1 MWHIWFHSFFTHPGL
16 ISVQFDKTK
25 GAQREHFDLAATR
38 SCGLNGSDCT
48 LFFFFSVVQ
57 VTVTTK
63 RVLVKGTQLQ
73 QFQSQTLKINRLVA
87 SECSVKTHAIHQCH
101 SSGQIGS
108 IFPAVLLVSQKE
120 KHRNNREA
128 VILLSSG
135 GKVPTWKPCSG
146 EIFWRICC
154 LKQVNNVE

>member
-1 MWHIWFHSFFTHPGL
+1 MIPFILHSSWFNICSIWKNKRRSERTLWFSCN
-16 ISVQFDKTK
+16 TK
-25 GAQREHFDLAATR
+25 LWFKWKRLYAV
-38 SCGLNGSDCT
+38 
-48 LFFFFSVVQ
+48 FFFSVVQ

-135 GKVPTWKPCSG
+135 GKVPTWKLWSG